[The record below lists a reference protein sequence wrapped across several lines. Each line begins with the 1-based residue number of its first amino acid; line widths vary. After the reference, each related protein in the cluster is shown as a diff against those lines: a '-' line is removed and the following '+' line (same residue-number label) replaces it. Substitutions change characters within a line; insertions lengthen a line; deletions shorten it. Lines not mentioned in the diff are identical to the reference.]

1 MARRLIINGRFL
13 TGAPTAVNAVAR
25 SLTQALANHEGAQGW
40 QVTVAVP
47 PAAKAEATRDNLP
60 HEVVGTR
67 NGIGWE
73 QIDLPAM
80 RRQGVVAGF
89 FNTVPLIGQ
98 GYVTMLHDAQVFT
111 APQSYGRPTRAWR
124 QLLSRRAGARGN
136 RLLTVSD
143 FSKDELVRLR
153 IAPPERIGVV
163 HNGLGAVVRETPDR
177 SIIARLGLAERGYGL
192 ALSSLLPHKNIGIL
206 FKAFADPRLSA
217 CPLVLFG
224 APGRA
229 DFEAAGFA
237 VPQNVVFAG
246 RVSDSELAALYAAAL
261 AVLTPSTT
269 EGFGLPPLE
278 GMAHGTPAVVA
289 PCGALPEV
297 VGDAARQAAPDD
309 PVAWADAVAALRDDS
324 DLWDDLARRGRERA
338 SGFTWQRAAEVTLAH
353 LSRWFADR

>member
-1 MARRLIINGRFL
+1 MTRRLIVNGRFL
-13 TGAPTAVNAVAR
+13 AGAPTAVNAVAR
-25 SLTQALANHEGAQGW
+25 SLTKALAAWEGANSW
-40 QVTVAVP
+40 QVTVAIP
-47 PAAKAEATRDNLP
+47 PAAEAEAARDNLP
-60 HEVVGTR
+60 YEVVGTR

-73 QIDLPAM
+73 QVDLPAM
-80 RRQGVVAGF
+80 RRHGVVTGF
-89 FNTVPLIGQ
+89 FNTVPLIGK

-143 FSKDELVRLR
+143 FSKDELVRLG
-153 IAPPERIGVV
+153 IAPAERIGVV

-177 SIIARLGLAERGYGL
+177 SIITRLDLSERSYGL
-192 ALSSLLPHKNIGIL
+192 ALSSRLPHKNIDLL
-206 FKAFADPRLSA
+206 FKAFADTRLTT

-237 VPQNVVFAG
+237 VPQNVMFAG
-246 RVSDSELAALYAAAL
+246 RVSDAELAALYAAAL

-297 VGDAARQAAPDD
+297 VGDAAHYATPDD
-309 PVAWADAVAALRDDS
+309 PLAWADAVVALRNDS
-324 DLWDDLARRGRERA
+324 DLWADLARRGRERA
-338 SGFTWQRAAEVTLAH
+338 SDFTWERAAEVTLAH
-353 LSRWFADR
+353 LSGWFADR